1 MNKKY
6 WNLPSLI
13 FNVVETL
20 ILITFAYLLKI
31 GITNTCIIFFV
42 FQISRFHFKMPKHYK
57 DWQKCLIWTMLI
69 FTSLFVVAR
78 VDIIVGVLN
87 TIFAA
92 YILSGRADV
101 NEMYMWNPTKESK
114 YKPLEDYIKYNRL
127 CDGRKLIEIENQIK
141 EDNPELYIFYKRRF
155 IEGKTFKEISEK
167 FEIDNPRIVD
177 KLDKIYLILKY
188 ALKL

>member
-31 GITNTCIIFFV
+31 GITNTFIIFFV

-92 YILSGRADV
+92 YILSGKADV

-114 YKPLEDYIKYNRL
+114 YKPLENYIKYNRL

-155 IEGKTFKEISEK
+155 IEGKTFKEISEE
-167 FEIDNPRIVD
+167 FEIDNPRIVE

>member
-31 GITNTCIIFFV
+31 SITNTFIIFFV

-92 YILSGRADV
+92 YILSGKADV

-127 CDGRKLIEIENQIK
+127 CDGRKLIEIEKQLE

-155 IEGKTFKEISEK
+155 IEGKTFKEISEE
-167 FEIDNPRIVD
+167 FEIDNPRIVE

>member
-31 GITNTCIIFFV
+31 GITNTFIIFFV

-155 IEGKTFKEISEK
+155 IEGKTFKEISEE
-167 FEIDNPRIVD
+167 FEIDNPRIVE

>member
-42 FQISRFHFKMPKHYK
+42 FQISRFDFKMPKHYK

-92 YILSGRADV
+92 YILSGKADV

-114 YKPLEDYIKYNRL
+114 YKPLENYIKYNRL

-155 IEGKTFKEISEK
+155 IEGKTFKEISDE
-167 FEIDNPRIVD
+167 FEIDNPRIVE

>member
-92 YILSGRADV
+92 YILSGKADV

-114 YKPLEDYIKYNRL
+114 YKPLENYIKYNRL

-155 IEGKTFKEISEK
+155 IEGKTFKEISEE
-167 FEIDNPRIVD
+167 FEIDNPRIVE

>member
-31 GITNTCIIFFV
+31 GITNTCIIFFA

-57 DWQKCLIWTMLI
+57 DWQKCLIWAMLI

-114 YKPLEDYIKYNRL
+114 YKPLENYIKYNRL

-155 IEGKTFKEISEK
+155 IEGKTFKEISEE
-167 FEIDNPRIVD
+167 FEIDNPRIVE